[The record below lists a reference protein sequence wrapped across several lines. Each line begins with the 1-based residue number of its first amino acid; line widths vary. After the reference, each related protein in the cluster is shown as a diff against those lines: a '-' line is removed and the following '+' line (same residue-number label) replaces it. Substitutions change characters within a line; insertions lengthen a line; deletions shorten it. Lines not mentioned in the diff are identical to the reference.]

1 MASSPSVTDTLSGCV
16 GPPAPSALGRGRTG
30 DTRTAASEANRLTSW
45 TVDDSLRPGGCFFT
59 AFCVV
64 GLTINRELDP
74 PGGVASRVARR
85 AGELSALAPR
95 RRADEEAAIGIQ
107 EEVWTTQAQQLSLLR
122 KHIQQ
127 AFVFPLD
134 KTLLTRKT

>member
-1 MASSPSVTDTLSGCV
+1 MIACV
-16 GPPAPSALGRGRTG
+16 Q
-30 DTRTAASEANRLTSW
+30 
-45 TVDDSLRPGGCFFT
+45 

-64 GLTINRELDP
+64 GLTVNRELDP
-74 PGGVASRVARR
+74 PGGVASRVARH

-122 KHIQQ
+122 KHIQTGVCFSFGQ
-127 AFVFPLD
+127 NFIDTKNLIRFHKIV
-134 KTLLTRKT
+134 TLFALIITYCQ